1 MSKLITKKKSL
12 ISRIERLRLEFETVK
27 LSAKRKNA

>member
-12 ISRIERLRLEFETVK
+12 ISRIERLRLEYETMK
-27 LSAKRKNA
+27 LSANRKDA